1 VFQAASAYRRQLYW
15 REFAYHVLWHFPHT
29 ADQPLRPEFAAFP
42 WREDAAGLRAWQRG
56 QTGYPLVDAGMRE
69 LWTTGWMHNRV
80 RLVAASFLV
89 KHLLIPWQR
98 GAEWFWDTLVDADL
112 ANNTLGWQWTAG
124 CGADAAPFF
133 RIFNPVAQGEK
144 FDPQGLY
151 IRRWVPELQH
161 LPTTWIH
168 KPWQAPA
175 AVLREAGVAIGEAY
189 PRPIVEHARARQRAL
204 AALRQMKA

>member
-1 VFQAASAYRRQLYW
+1 MRSYAIIQSGGIGPTSSAPPASR
-15 REFAYHVLWHFPHT
+15 
-29 ADQPLRPEFAAFP
+29 
-42 WREDAAGLRAWQRG
+42 
-56 QTGYPLVDAGMRE
+56 
-69 LWTTGWMHNRV
+69 
-80 RLVAASFLV
+80 
-89 KHLLIPWQR
+89 
-98 GAEWFWDTLVDADL
+98 
-112 ANNTLGWQWTAG
+112 
-124 CGADAAPFF
+124 

-189 PRPIVEHARARQRAL
+189 PRPIVDHARARQRAL